1 MQLFNSAVRFLGSL
15 VSSHT
20 METVE
25 NGLKVHEKVMSHSID
40 YANIILLL
48 FGIIFLISLCLKSIL
63 SDILQTVAQFL
74 KQRPT

>member
-1 MQLFNSAVRFLGSL
+1 MQLFNSADRFLGSL
-15 VSSHT
+15 VSSDT

-25 NGLKVHEKVMSHSID
+25 NGLKVHEKVTSQSID
-40 YANIILLL
+40 YANTILLL

-63 SDILQTVAQFL
+63 SAILQTVVQFL